1 MHLRLSIPI
10 APPSPDPRKSSDWIA
25 PYFHFATL
33 EGLTRICSDGSLA
46 LALAESVDIS
56 TDQLRYTFR
65 LRESVWSNGAAITA
79 EDFAHSWAKESPD
92 SYLLAAVDRVEPL
105 DKRTLL
111 VTLRKPTP
119 HFLEIVA
126 TSPLLPFRSVGLS
139 NGAFCLE
146 GLTLHKNPLYRN
158 ADKVQL
164 QQISF
169 SLIPDRYEA
178 LEQYLSGELDILG
191 SPLSMFSLPRTTPHP
206 PLHFPA
212 GRSRMLFFNTQTPL
226 LRQPTIRRA
235 LSYTLQRREL
245 VAEVLHSGE
254 IAAEVAAVDFD
265 KNISA
270 NGLSLL
276 YLSESTTHQVAL
288 TLQRH
293 WATNLNISV
302 ALEQV
307 DFTTLHE
314 RIQAGSFSMVLLS
327 IVDKY
332 RSPINRL
339 ERFQDPTCPRN
350 YCRWDSPPYCQLLDY
365 GQLAEAKQLLAHE
378 VPFTPLYHSPH
389 SFLIAPHVKGFAVS
403 PLGTTYLE
411 EIFIE
416 N

>member
-10 APPSPDPRKSSDWIA
+10 NPPSPDPRKGSDWIA
-25 PYFHFATL
+25 PYFHFAML
-33 EGLTRICSDGSLA
+33 EGLTRIDPKGLLT

-56 TDQLRYTFR
+56 TDQLHYIFR
-65 LRESVWSNGAAITA
+65 LRESVWSNGAAVTA
-79 EDFAHSWAKESPD
+79 EDFARSWAKESPD
-92 SYLLAAVDRVEPL
+92 SYLLTSVDRVEPL
-105 DKRTLL
+105 NTRTLS

-126 TSPLLPFRSVGLS
+126 TSPLLPFRSAGLS
-139 NGAFCLE
+139 NGAFCLD

-178 LEQYLSGELDILG
+178 LELYISGELDILG
-191 SPLSMFSLPRTTPHP
+191 SPLSMFSLPSSTPHSP
-206 PLHFPA
+206 IHFPA

-226 LRQPTIRRA
+226 LHQSATRHA
-235 LSYTLQRREL
+235 LSHAIQRKEL
-245 VAEVLHSGE
+245 VAEVLHCGE
-254 IAAEVAAVDFD
+254 IAAEIATVNFGTT
-265 KNISA
+265 IYTSE
-270 NGLSLL
+270 LSLL
-276 YLSESTTHQVAL
+276 YLNESVTHQVAL

-293 WATNLNISV
+293 WATQLNLSV
-302 ALEQV
+302 ALEQA

-332 RSPINRL
+332 KNPMNRL
-339 ERFQDPTCPRN
+339 ERFCDPTCPRN
-350 YCRWDSPPYCQLLDY
+350 YCKWDSPAFRQLVDY
-365 GQLAEAKQLLAHE
+365 GLLTEAEQLLAQE
-378 VPFTPLYHSPH
+378 MPFTSLYHSPH

-403 PLGTTYLE
+403 PLGVTYLE
-411 EIFIE
+411 DVFIE